1 MARIYGIDLKP
12 NLQIQYSLAEIYG
25 VGLFTAKKMLKD
37 LKVDPETLTK
47 DVEDSIFAKITKIL
61 EENYKVEGEL
71 RQEEFRNIKRLKDI
85 RSYRGDRHKKNLPT
99 KGQGTRKNARN
110 KKGHSMAVGGL
121 KRVLTKT

>member
-12 NLQIQYSLAEIYG
+12 KLQIIYSLSEIYG
-25 VGLFTAKKMLKD
+25 VGPFVAKKLLKE
-37 LKVDPETLTK
+37 LKIDPTTVTENIDDVTIAQLTK
-47 DVEDSIFAKITKIL
+47 LL

-71 RQEEFRNIKRLKDI
+71 RQEVFRNIKRLKDI

-99 KGQGTRKNARN
+99 KGQGTRKNGRTR
-110 KKGHSMAVGGL
+110 KGKNMAVGGL